1 MRQREAKKLMVSFKV
16 ELNGNN
22 KMRRKVGKR
31 YTLFKEILIY
41 LELNNITLDQMAKN
55 DPLQHNE

>member
-31 YTLFKEILIY
+31 YTIFKEILIY
-41 LELNNITLDQMAKN
+41 LELNNITLDQMTKN
-55 DPLQHNE
+55 DPLQHKE